1 MPTKNLSLDEFL
13 TFTVHSITF
22 AVTLKDKI
30 GPLRSK
36 ILLVKMEEKRI
47 IL

>member
-1 MPTKNLSLDEFL
+1 MPTKNLSLDED
-13 TFTVHSITF
+13 
-22 AVTLKDKI
+22 LKDKM